1 VLGFNL
7 MKYVKKIFALALSGI
22 KKLLFLLKERFDL
35 IEVKILFLGLL
46 LAVVAGLTLAVLL
59 FTNPG
64 LFRVL
69 SSTAIVHVMG
79 GRALGVA
86 KCLSADISPFYTVL
100 YNFFLEVVI
109 VLIAYGVVVLIMRN
123 VIQPKLLHSTVRQA
137 ELTAQKQKTNIKRY
151 GAIGLFFFVMFPFFM
166 TGPVIGAIIGYL
178 LHYRA
183 INNFLI
189 VFGGTLCSIVVYT
202 LVGNNIINSIE
213 KYIGID
219 IDLVKKWGSI
229 IVGLLILV
237 FLIYHIK
244 TVKAFLDSQE
254 GD

>member
-1 VLGFNL
+1 
-7 MKYVKKIFALALSGI
+7 MKYIKKILALILGGI
-22 KKLLFLLKERFDL
+22 KKLAFLLKERFDL

-46 LAVVAGLTLAVLL
+46 LALLAGLYLLILL
-59 FTNPG
+59 FMNPG
-64 LFRVL
+64 LYRVL

-86 KCLSADISPFYTVL
+86 TCLSANISPFYTIL
-100 YNFFLEVVI
+100 YNFFLEMVI
-109 VLIAYGVVVLIMRN
+109 VLIAYGIVVLIMRN

-189 VFGGTLCSIVVYT
+189 VFSGTLCSIIVYT
-202 LVGNNIINSIE
+202 LVGNNIISYMGQYIE
-213 KYIGID
+213 V
-219 IDLVKKWGSI
+219 DLVKKWGSI
-229 IVGLLILV
+229 IVGLLIFI

-244 TVKAFLDSQE
+244 TVKAFLDSE
-254 GD
+254 GED

>member
-1 VLGFNL
+1 
-7 MKYVKKIFALALSGI
+7 MKYVKKIFALALGGI

-35 IEVKILFLGLL
+35 IEVRILFLGLL
-46 LAVVAGLTLAVLL
+46 LAAIAGLVLAVLL
-59 FTNPG
+59 FANPG

-86 KCLSADISPFYTVL
+86 KCLSADISPFYTIL

-137 ELTAQKQKTNIKRY
+137 EMTAQKQKTNIKRY

-189 VFGGTLCSIVVYT
+189 VFGGTLCSIIVYT
-202 LVGNNIINSIE
+202 MVGNNIINSIE
-213 KYIGID
+213 KYIGVD
-219 IDLVKKWGSI
+219 IELVKKWGSI

-244 TVKAFLDSQE
+244 TVKAFLDGQE
-254 GD
+254 ED

>member
-1 VLGFNL
+1 
-7 MKYVKKIFALALSGI
+7 MKYIKKIFTLILSGI
-22 KKLLFLLKERFDL
+22 KKLAFLLKERFDL
-35 IEVKILFLGLL
+35 VEVRILFLGLL
-46 LAVVAGLTLAVLL
+46 LAMLAGLCLAVLL
-59 FTNPG
+59 FTAPG

-86 KCLSADISPFYTVL
+86 KCLSADISPFNTIL

-109 VLIAYGVVVLIMRN
+109 VLITYGVVVLIMRN
-123 VIQPKLLHSTVRQA
+123 VIQPKLFHSTVRQA

-189 VFGGTLCSIVVYT
+189 VFGGTLCSIIVYT
-202 LVGNNIINSIE
+202 LVGNNIIN
-213 KYIGID
+213 YISQYVD
-219 IDLVKKWGSI
+219 IDLVKRWGSI
-229 IVGLLILV
+229 IVGLLILI

-254 GD
+254 ED

>member
-1 VLGFNL
+1 
-7 MKYVKKIFALALSGI
+7 MKYIKKIFALVLRGI
-22 KKLLFLLKERFDL
+22 RKLVFLLKERFDL
-35 IEVKILFLGLL
+35 VEVRILFLGLL
-46 LAVVAGLTLAVLL
+46 LALLAGLCLVVLL
-59 FTNPG
+59 FTSPG

-86 KCLSADISPFYTVL
+86 KCLSANISPFNTIL

-109 VLIAYGVVVLIMRN
+109 VLIAYGIVVLIMRN

-189 VFGGTLCSIVVYT
+189 VFSGTLCSIVVYT
-202 LVGNNIINSIE
+202 LVGNNIIN
-213 KYIGID
+213 YISQYMD

-229 IVGLLILV
+229 IVGILILV

-244 TVKAFLDSQE
+244 TVKTFLDGQE
-254 GD
+254 ED

>member
-1 VLGFNL
+1 
-7 MKYVKKIFALALSGI
+7 MKYIKKIFTLVLSGI
-22 KKLLFLLKERFDL
+22 KKLAFLLKERFDL
-35 IEVKILFLGLL
+35 VEVRILFLGLF
-46 LAVVAGLTLAVLL
+46 LAMLAGLCLAVLL
-59 FTNPG
+59 FIDPG

-86 KCLSADISPFYTVL
+86 KCLSADISPFNTIL

-109 VLIAYGVVVLIMRN
+109 VLIAYGIVVLIMRN

-189 VFGGTLCSIVVYT
+189 VFGGTLCSIIVYT
-202 LVGNNIINSIE
+202 LVGNNIIN
-213 KYIGID
+213 YISQYVD
-219 IDLVKKWGSI
+219 IDLVKRWGSI
-229 IVGLLILV
+229 IVGLLILI

-244 TVKAFLDSQE
+244 TVKSFLDSQE
-254 GD
+254 ED

>member
-1 VLGFNL
+1 
-7 MKYVKKIFALALSGI
+7 MKYIKKIFALVLSGI

-35 IEVKILFLGLL
+35 IEVRILFLGLI
-46 LAVVAGLTLAVLL
+46 LAAMAGLVLAVLL
-59 FTNPG
+59 FANPG

-202 LVGNNIINSIE
+202 MVGNNIINSIE

-254 GD
+254 EE

>member
-1 VLGFNL
+1 
-7 MKYVKKIFALALSGI
+7 MRYVKKIFALALGGI

-35 IEVKILFLGLL
+35 IEVRILFLGLL
-46 LAVVAGLTLAVLL
+46 LAAIAGLVLAVLL
-59 FTNPG
+59 FANPG

-86 KCLSADISPFYTVL
+86 KCLSADISPFYTIL

-137 ELTAQKQKTNIKRY
+137 EMTAQRQKTNIKRY

-213 KYIGID
+213 KYIGIE

-254 GD
+254 ED

>member
-1 VLGFNL
+1 
-7 MKYVKKIFALALSGI
+7 MKYIKKIFGLALSGT
-22 KKLLFLLKERFDL
+22 KKLVFLLKERFDL
-35 IEVKILFLGLL
+35 IEVRILFLGLFLAL
-46 LAVVAGLTLAVLL
+46 LAGLCLAVLL
-59 FTNPG
+59 FADPA

-86 KCLSADISPFYTVL
+86 KCLSANISPFNTIL
-100 YNFFLEVVI
+100 YNFFLEMVI
-109 VLIAYGVVVLIMRN
+109 VLIAYGIVVLIMRN

-189 VFGGTLCSIVVYT
+189 VFSGTLCSIIAYT
-202 LVGNNIINSIE
+202 LVGNNIIN
-213 KYIGID
+213 YISQYID
-219 IDLVKKWGSI
+219 IDLVKRWGSI
-229 IVGLLILV
+229 IVGVLILI

-244 TVKAFLDSQE
+244 TVKAFLDGQE
-254 GD
+254 ED

>member
-1 VLGFNL
+1 
-7 MKYVKKIFALALSGI
+7 MKYVKKIFALALGGI

-35 IEVKILFLGLL
+35 IEVRILFLGLL
-46 LAVVAGLTLAVLL
+46 LAAIAGLVLAVLL
-59 FTNPG
+59 FANPG

-86 KCLSADISPFYTVL
+86 KCLSADISPFYTIL

-137 ELTAQKQKTNIKRY
+137 EMTAQRQKTNIKRY

-189 VFGGTLCSIVVYT
+189 VFGGTLCSIIVYT
-202 LVGNNIINSIE
+202 MVGNNIINSIE
-213 KYIGID
+213 KYIGVD
-219 IDLVKKWGSI
+219 IELVKKWGSI

-237 FLIYHIK
+237 FLVYHIK
-244 TVKAFLDSQE
+244 TVKAFLDGQE
-254 GD
+254 ED

>member
-1 VLGFNL
+1 
-7 MKYVKKIFALALSGI
+7 MKYIKKIFTLVLSGI
-22 KKLLFLLKERFDL
+22 KKLAFLLKERFDL
-35 IEVKILFLGLL
+35 VEVRILFMGLF
-46 LAVVAGLTLAVLL
+46 LAMLAGLCLAVLL
-59 FTNPG
+59 FIDPG

-86 KCLSADISPFYTVL
+86 KCLSANISPFNTIL

-109 VLIAYGVVVLIMRN
+109 VLIAYGIVVLIMRN

-189 VFGGTLCSIVVYT
+189 VFGGTLCSIIVYT
-202 LVGNNIINSIE
+202 LVGNNIIN
-213 KYIGID
+213 YISQYVD
-219 IDLVKKWGSI
+219 IDLVKRWGSI
-229 IVGLLILV
+229 IVGLLILI

-244 TVKAFLDSQE
+244 TVKSFLDSQE
-254 GD
+254 ED

>member
-1 VLGFNL
+1 
-7 MKYVKKIFALALSGI
+7 MKYIKKILILALAGI
-22 KKLLFLLKERFDL
+22 KKLIFLLRERFDL
-35 IEVKILFLGLL
+35 VEVRILFVGLILAL
-46 LAVVAGLTLAVLL
+46 LACSYLSVLL
-59 FTNPG
+59 FINPE
-64 LFRVL
+64 LYRVL
-69 SSTAIVHVMG
+69 SYTAIVHVMG
-79 GRALGVA
+79 GRGLGVA
-86 KCLSADISPFYTVL
+86 TCLSANIPLFYTIL
-100 YNFFLEVVI
+100 YNFFLEVDI
-109 VLIAYGVVVLIMRN
+109 VLITYGIVVLVMRN

-137 ELTAQKQKTNIKRY
+137 ELTAQKQKTNIKKY

-166 TGPVIGAIIGYL
+166 TGPVIGALIGYL

-189 VFGGTLCSIVVYT
+189 VFGGTLCSIIVYA
-202 LVGNNIINSIE
+202 LVGNNII
-213 KYIGID
+213 KYINQYIE

-254 GD
+254 EDD

>member
-1 VLGFNL
+1 
-7 MKYVKKIFALALSGI
+7 MKYVKKIFALALGGI

-46 LAVVAGLTLAVLL
+46 LAVVAGLALAVLL

-178 LHYRA
+178 LNYRA

-254 GD
+254 ED

>member
-1 VLGFNL
+1 
-7 MKYVKKIFALALSGI
+7 M
-22 KKLLFLLKERFDL
+22 
-35 IEVKILFLGLL
+35 
-46 LAVVAGLTLAVLL
+46 
-59 FTNPG
+59 
-64 LFRVL
+64 
-69 SSTAIVHVMG
+69 
-79 GRALGVA
+79 
-86 KCLSADISPFYTVL
+86 
-100 YNFFLEVVI
+100 
-109 VLIAYGVVVLIMRN
+109 IAYGIVVLIMRN

-137 ELTAQKQKTNIKRY
+137 ELTAQKQKTNIKKY

-189 VFGGTLCSIVVYT
+189 VFSGTLCSIVVYT
-202 LVGNNIINSIE
+202 LVGNNIIN
-213 KYIGID
+213 YIGQYVE

-229 IVGLLILV
+229 IVGLLILI

-254 GD
+254 ED

>member
-1 VLGFNL
+1 
-7 MKYVKKIFALALSGI
+7 M
-22 KKLLFLLKERFDL
+22 
-35 IEVKILFLGLL
+35 
-46 LAVVAGLTLAVLL
+46 AGLVLAVLL
-59 FTNPG
+59 FANPG

-202 LVGNNIINSIE
+202 MVGNNIINSIE

-254 GD
+254 EE

>member
-1 VLGFNL
+1 
-7 MKYVKKIFALALSGI
+7 MKYIKKIFALALSGT
-22 KKLLFLLKERFDL
+22 KKLVFLLKERFDL
-35 IEVKILFLGLL
+35 IEVRILFLGLFLAL
-46 LAVVAGLTLAVLL
+46 LAGLCLGVLL
-59 FTNPG
+59 FADPA

-86 KCLSADISPFYTVL
+86 KCLSANISPFNTIL
-100 YNFFLEVVI
+100 YNFFLEMVI
-109 VLIAYGVVVLIMRN
+109 VLIAYGIVVLIMRN

-189 VFGGTLCSIVVYT
+189 VFSGTLCSIIAYT
-202 LVGNNIINSIE
+202 LVGNNIIN
-213 KYIGID
+213 YISQYID
-219 IDLVKKWGSI
+219 IDLVKRWGSI
-229 IVGLLILV
+229 IVGVLILI

-244 TVKAFLDSQE
+244 TVKAFLDGQE
-254 GD
+254 ED

>member
-1 VLGFNL
+1 
-7 MKYVKKIFALALSGI
+7 MKYIKKIFTLVLAGI
-22 KKLLFLLKERFDL
+22 KKLVFLLNERFDL
-35 IEVKILFLGLL
+35 IEVRILSLGLSLAL
-46 LAVVAGLTLAVLL
+46 LAGLYLAVLL

-64 LFRVL
+64 LYRVL
-69 SSTAIVHVMG
+69 SSTAIVHIMG

-86 KCLSADISPFYTVL
+86 TCLSANISPFYTIL

-109 VLIAYGVVVLIMRN
+109 VLIAYGIVVLIMRN

-137 ELTAQKQKTNIKRY
+137 ELTAQKQKTNIKKY

-189 VFGGTLCSIVVYT
+189 VFSGTLCSIVVYT
-202 LVGNNIINSIE
+202 LVGNNIIN
-213 KYIGID
+213 YIGQYVE

-229 IVGLLILV
+229 IVGLLILI

-254 GD
+254 ED

>member
-1 VLGFNL
+1 
-7 MKYVKKIFALALSGI
+7 MKYVKKILSLALSGV
-22 KKLLFLLKERFDL
+22 KKLAFLLKERSHL
-35 IEVKILFLGLL
+35 IEVKILFLGLTLAL
-46 LAVVAGLTLAVLL
+46 LAGMYLAVLL

-64 LFRVL
+64 LYRVL

-86 KCLSADISPFYTVL
+86 TCLSANISLFYTIL

-109 VLIAYGVVVLIMRN
+109 VLIAYGIVVLIMRN

-189 VFGGTLCSIVVYT
+189 VFGGTLCSIVVYA
-202 LVGNNIINSIE
+202 LVGNNIIH
-213 KYIGID
+213 YIGQYIE

-229 IVGLLILV
+229 VVGLLILI

-244 TVKAFLDSQE
+244 TVKAFLDGQE
-254 GD
+254 E

>member
-1 VLGFNL
+1 
-7 MKYVKKIFALALSGI
+7 MKYIKKILALILSGI
-22 KKLLFLLKERFDL
+22 KKLAFLLKERSHL
-35 IEVKILFLGLL
+35 IEVKILFLGLTLAL
-46 LAVVAGLTLAVLL
+46 LAGLYLAVLL

-64 LFRVL
+64 LYRVL

-86 KCLSADISPFYTVL
+86 TCLSANISLFYTIL

-109 VLIAYGVVVLIMRN
+109 VLIAYGIVVLIMRN

-151 GAIGLFFFVMFPFFM
+151 GAIGLFFFVMFPFFL
-166 TGPVIGAIIGYL
+166 TGPVIGALIGYL

-189 VFGGTLCSIVVYT
+189 VFGGTLCSIVVYA

-219 IDLVKKWGSI
+219 IEIVKNWGSI
-229 IVGLLILV
+229 IIGLLILI

-244 TVKAFLDSQE
+244 TVKAFLDGQE
-254 GD
+254 EED